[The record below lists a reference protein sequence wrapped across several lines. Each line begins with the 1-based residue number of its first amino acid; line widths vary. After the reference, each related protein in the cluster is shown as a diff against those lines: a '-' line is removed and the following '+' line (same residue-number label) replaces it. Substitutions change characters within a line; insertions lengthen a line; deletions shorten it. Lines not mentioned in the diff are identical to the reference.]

1 MMEWILPGLA
11 GMAVVLVAGPI
22 LIPILHKLKFGQSI
36 REEGPQR
43 HLAKAGTPTM
53 GGLLMLL
60 SMTVATLLFGGWR
73 PEVLVVYLVF
83 VGHGLIGFSDD
94 YIKVVL
100 KRNLGLTAKQKLLGQ
115 AALALVLAYVAQVY
129 LQRGTE
135 VWLPGT
141 SQMLDLGWGYY
152 AFLFFILVGASN
164 AVNLTDGLDGLAAG
178 TMTVASVCY
187 AVIAA
192 YFGHEGLG
200 AFAVALAGSCLGF
213 LWFNAYPAKIFMGDT
228 GSLALGGALA
238 ALAVLTKTELLL
250 GIVGLVFVAEALSV
264 ILQVFSFKTTG
275 KRIFRM
281 SPLHHHFELG
291 GWSERKVVLVFW
303 LSGVGAALA
312 ALGVLWMSG
321 LR

>member
-11 GMAVVLVAGPI
+11 GMAVVLAAGPI

-60 SMTVATLLFGGWR
+60 SMTVVTLLFGGWR
-73 PEVLVVYLVF
+73 PEVLVAYLVF

-115 AALALVLAYVAQVY
+115 AALALVLAYVAQAY

-152 AFLFFILVGASN
+152 AFLFFYDN
-164 AVNLTDGLDGLAAG
+164 
-178 TMTVASVCY
+178 Y
-187 AVIAA
+187 KIA
-192 YFGHEGLG
+192 YT
-200 AFAVALAGSCLGF
+200 
-213 LWFNAYPAKIFMGDT
+213 T
-228 GSLALGGALA
+228 GSLFMIA
-238 ALAVLTKTELLL
+238 AGYIINKKWVFKHDKNYIKTVIKYFINSIFFILL
-250 GIVGLVFVAEALSV
+250 GIKLTEYLVEKDIFSKYTAVIIVIGASAGLSYISNKIIVFRK
-264 ILQVFSFKTTG
+264 QVK
-275 KRIFRM
+275 K
-281 SPLHHHFELG
+281 
-291 GWSERKVVLVFW
+291 
-303 LSGVGAALA
+303 
-312 ALGVLWMSG
+312 
-321 LR
+321 